1 VQAQRELVSEGTG
14 DVQKRPRQGPRSS
27 LVKAVGGVGEL
38 EAALSE
44 RGQVPI
50 QWDDFPVNR
59 QRARGLPWVRN
70 QGRQLGDE
78 IYEARVLDS
87 EVRQTLGFDEDF
99 GA

>member
-14 DVQKRPRQGPRSS
+14 DVRKRPRQGPRLS
-27 LVKAVGGVGEL
+27 LVKAAGGVEEL

-44 RGQVPI
+44 REQVPI

-59 QRARGLPWVRN
+59 QRARRSSWVQN
-70 QGRQLGDE
+70 QGMRLGGE
-78 IYEARVLDS
+78 IYEARELDS